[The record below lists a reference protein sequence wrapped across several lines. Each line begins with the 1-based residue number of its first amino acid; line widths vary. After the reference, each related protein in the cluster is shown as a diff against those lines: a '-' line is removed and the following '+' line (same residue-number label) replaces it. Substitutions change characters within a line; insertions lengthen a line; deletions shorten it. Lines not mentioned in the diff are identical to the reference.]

1 MSYRVKHSKRNS
13 ISTRA
18 HVLFSIYQVH
28 QGHRSIF
35 LKSPLLPC
43 KNSLKFETF
52 AIVNGAIFSGTSR
65 VEPPNR
71 MSYVYVFST
80 AIVCRSR
87 HDFFTYSLLEYVP
100 FFFFIVVK
108 HCVVPICTTNKTG
121 HTMQRFPN
129 EANLK
134 RQWVQF
140 VQVNRTDS
148 SSRSNILLFV
158 AVTFLLF
165 VMRKAIWLK
174 WALKSKIKFFLVLS
188 VPTT

>member
-1 MSYRVKHSKRNS
+1 MFYMINKIHGSLRSLVSYQVKHSKRNS

-43 KNSLKFETF
+43 KNSFKFETF
-52 AIVNGAIFSGTSR
+52 AIVN
-65 VEPPNR
+65 
-71 MSYVYVFST
+71 VFST

-87 HDFFTYSLLEYVP
+87 HDFFTYNLLEYIP

-129 EANLK
+129 KANLK
-134 RQWVQF
+134 RQWVKF

-174 WALKSKIKFFLVLS
+174 
-188 VPTT
+188 

>member
-1 MSYRVKHSKRNS
+1 MVRCAHSWAIKLNTQREIPYLRAPMYYSLYIKCTVRFFSKVHFCLVKTLSNSKHSPSWMAPSFLGRHGWNLQIACHTFMS
-13 ISTRA
+13 SPQP
-18 HVLFSIYQVH
+18 LFADLVT
-28 QGHRSIF
+28 IF
-35 LKSPLLPC
+35 LLTVCL
-43 KNSLKFETF
+43 N
-52 AIVNGAIFSGTSR
+52 IFR
-65 VEPPNR
+65 
-71 MSYVYVFST
+71 
-80 AIVCRSR
+80 
-87 HDFFTYSLLEYVP
+87 
-100 FFFFIVVK
+100 FFFIVVK

-174 WALKSKIKFFLVLS
+174 WAFLVLS